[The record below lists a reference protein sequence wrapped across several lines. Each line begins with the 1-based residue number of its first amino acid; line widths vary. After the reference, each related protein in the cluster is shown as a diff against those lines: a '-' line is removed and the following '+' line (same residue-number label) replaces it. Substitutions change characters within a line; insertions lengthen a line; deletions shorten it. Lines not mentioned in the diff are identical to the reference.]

1 MTSFVHIDYPT
12 VHPGVTR
19 AEAFV
24 AVVQQGLKGLN
35 GTKSLAALLLA
46 AMVAALV
53 VVADQLVDTWDDG
66 HLLAAWVLLC
76 SLGFAMMAL
85 LADSARAASDSIVRR
100 VAVWT
105 QARARARADSRMWEI
120 AQKDHRVMAD
130 IQAAMTRSQVE

>member
-1 MTSFVHIDYPT
+1 MTSFVNTDFPA
-12 VHPGVTR
+12 VHPGVIR

-24 AVVQQGLKGLN
+24 AVVQQRRTGFN

-76 SLGFAMMAL
+76 SLGFAVMAL
-85 LADSARAASDSIVRR
+85 LADSARAASNGIVRR
-100 VAVWT
+100 LSGWI
-105 QARARARADSRMWEI
+105 QARARAHADARMWEM
-120 AQKDHRVMAD
+120 AQKDYRVMAD
-130 IQAAMTRSQVE
+130 ISAAIARAEVE